1 MPAPSMTTAPALRQ
15 THKSHADPKRS
26 RLNWHVRRPTY
37 GPRRLAIKNHVV
49 AVVGEF
55 VGTTLFLM
63 FALGGTNVANLA
75 ATSVTG
81 ETQPGQA
88 GSIAAVPNTSNLL
101 YIAFSFGFSLVVC
114 AWVFFRVSGGLFNP
128 AITLGMLLVGALSPI
143 RAAIVVVAQI
153 VGGIAGSAIIYGLLP
168 GTLNVR
174 TTLAEGV
181 SPGRGL
187 CIEMFMTA
195 LLMLTVLLLAAEKH
209 KGTFLAPLPIG
220 LSLFLA
226 ELVSVAYTGGSLNP
240 ARSFGPS
247 VVLGEFA
254 GSHWIYW
261 VGPALGAVIAAGFY
275 RFIKFLEYETV
286 LGPEPDEH
294 CHHPV
299 LQITTT
305 HTGSVD
311 NLSATAGE
319 TVEPKE
325 GYAIEGTGFGEL
337 LGSAV
342 SVNASHTGHAAP
354 HGGST
359 GAPTAQFG
367 PHGGHLSITGYDAR
381 FDRLEGMLRELMS
394 AQQLA
399 RVESAGSSHFAGG
412 AGGHGWRERERKG
425 SVATTLVEQPEGKE
439 KL

>member
-1 MPAPSMTTAPALRQ
+1 MTTPPALRQ
-15 THKSHADPKRS
+15 THKLQAEPKRS
-26 RLNWHVRRPTY
+26 RTNWHVRRPTY
-37 GPRRLAIKNHVV
+37 GPRRLAIKNHIV

-55 VGTTLFLM
+55 VG
-63 FALGGTNVANLA
+63 V
-75 ATSVTG
+75 
-81 ETQPGQA
+81 
-88 GSIAAVPNTSNLL
+88 LL

-195 LLMLTVLLLAAEKH
+195 LLMLTILLLAAEKH

-226 ELVSVAYTGGSLNP
+226 ELVSP

-261 VGPALGAVIAAGFY
+261 VGPALGAVIAAGVY

-286 LGPEPDEH
+286 LGPEPNEH

-299 LQITTT
+299 LQIMTTN
-305 HTGSVD
+305 TGSVD
-311 NLSATAGE
+311 NLPATSGE
-319 TVEPKE
+319 TVEPKQA
-325 GYAIEGTGFGEL
+325 YAIEGTGFGES
-337 LGSAV
+337 LGPAV
-342 SVNASHTGHAAP
+342 SVNVGHTGHAAP

-359 GAPTAQFG
+359 GGPTAQFG
-367 PHGGHLSITGYDAR
+367 PHGGHLSIAGYDAR
-381 FDRLEGMLRELMS
+381 FDQLEAMMRELMS

-399 RVESAGSSHFAGG
+399 RVESAGSSHFGGG